1 MCIAEIVHL
10 SAGFLYVR
18 ILGENDM
25 YCLSCPLVRQLSICH
40 NPTIKL
46 YLFPRWSTCT
56 PAVYMSE
63 SKQEMICIAQ
73 MVHLSAIFLYV
84 RIITGN
90 NMHCLDGILVCH
102 LSICRN
108 HNRKIYV
115 FPRWSTCLPAVY
127 MSEYLEKIICIVQ
140 MFHLSA
146 SCLYVRSLT
155 GNEMYCLDGPLVCQL
170 SINQTPNRE

>member
-73 MVHLSAIFLYV
+73 MVHLSDSCPYV
-84 RIITGN
+84 RI
-90 NMHCLDGILVCH
+90 L
-102 LSICRN
+102 
-108 HNRKIYV
+108 K
-115 FPRWSTCLPAVY
+115 
-127 MSEYLEKIICIVQ
+127 
-140 MFHLSA
+140 
-146 SCLYVRSLT
+146 
-155 GNEMYCLDGPLVCQL
+155 GNETCCLDGPLVCQL
-170 SINQTPNRE
+170 SICQNHNMNDIYCLDCPIVCQLSICQNPNRKNMYFLDGPIVCTLSICHNPNST